1 MNGLID
7 RNLNEDTYEEYIDK
21 IVNIFRLS
29 SKSSSILFDLKI
41 EDYKALIKLSII
53 SQTGEKEEFTD
64 VILKCDDVF
73 YKKFLIPLVK
83 KVDDNGD
90 ITVKDILDMSDN
102 SLVIFRMI
110 TKNNDMFSIV
120 GLSEDDAKSL
130 LNVINKNEEKEID
143 KLIPDSTGSGNYM
156 FFLFM
161 IGLLAIAF
169 ITIIGLID

>member
-1 MNGLID
+1 MKGLID

-21 IVNIFRLS
+21 IVNVFRLS
-29 SKSSSILFDLKI
+29 SKSRSILFDLKI
-41 EDYKALIKLSII
+41 KDYKALIKLSII
-53 SQTGEKEEFTD
+53 SQNGEKEEFTD

-90 ITVKDILDMSDN
+90 VIIKDILNISDN
-102 SLVIFRMI
+102 SLVTFRMI
-110 TKNNDMFSIV
+110 TRNNDMFSID
-120 GLSEDDAKSL
+120 GLSEDDANSL
-130 LNVINKNEEKEID
+130 MKVINQNEEND
-143 KLIPDSTGSGNYM
+143 AGKLISNSAGSGNLM

-169 ITIIGLID
+169 ITIVELID